1 MTHDDEDL
9 IHGIRTSLDDSVHAL
24 DGQTQSRLR
33 QARQRAL
40 DRLDTGH
47 RWRTIHTNRF
57 IQTSLALV
65 SVAAIAVMLVWST
78 PQPSPILIH
87 ADDLEMMTDIDGLE
101 LYENLEFYEWL
112 ATSSDIG

>member
-9 IHGIRTSLDDSVHAL
+9 IHGIRTSLNDSVRAL
-24 DGQTQSRLR
+24 DGHTQSRLR

-47 RWRTIHTNRF
+47 RRWTRIV
-57 IQTSLALV
+57 QTSLALA
-65 SVAAIAVMLVWST
+65 SVAAITVMLIWST
-78 PQPSPILIH
+78 PQPSPALLH
-87 ADDLEMMTDIDGLE
+87 ENDLEMMTDIDGLE